1 MIESDCYTQVNDD
14 LSGWIANRA
23 PNAALRKMAL
33 RVVKHST
40 PEQWVKYFWWD
51 ALCLDIDTC
60 LDMSQTLRDIDADF
74 PIKAIGVTRVAPN
87 TVYPLHKD
95 TNRGCGINMMLSDC
109 NLHSTESFCA
119 WVLPN
124 DHESTVQLRYEQ
136 DTMYLL
142 NTRIEHTVYN
152 FRYERLM
159 FMVELEST
167 NIHQRDYFPDY
178 AQVKEALEQS

>member
-1 MIESDCYTQVNDD
+1 MVESDCYTQVNDN

-51 ALCLDIDTC
+51 ALCLDTDTC

-74 PIKAIGVTRVAPN
+74 PIKAIGVTRIAPN

-119 WVLPN
+119 WV
-124 DHESTVQLRYEQ
+124 DHESTVQLQYEQ
-136 DTMYLL
+136 DTKVIWSIMDQLIRGCFGHTTGLL
-142 NTRIEHTVYN
+142 YTRSWKQCLTQWA
-152 FRYERLM
+152 
-159 FMVELEST
+159 ST
-167 NIHQRDYFPDY
+167 HHSSLI
-178 AQVKEALEQS
+178 